1 MDHISAR
8 PDRLQM
14 LVLDRIEPAANM
26 CRYYVLSIEPNLW
39 GELSLVRYWGRIG
52 RRGRSRVDLHCDH
65 ASARE
70 ALEAWLERKRRR
82 GYVPRQP
89 TTPAELRHSEPEFG

>member
-1 MDHISAR
+1 
-8 PDRLQM
+8 M
-14 LVLDRIEPAANM
+14 LNLIVLDRIDRTRDM
-26 CRYYVLSIEPNLW
+26 HRFYVLSIEPTLW
-39 GELSLVRYWGRIG
+39 GELSLVRQWGRIG

-70 ALEAWLERKRRR
+70 ALDSWLERKRGR

-89 TTPAELRHSEPEFG
+89 TT

>member
-1 MDHISAR
+1 MDQISAC

-26 CRYYVLSIEPNLW
+26 CRYYVLSIEPTLW
-39 GELSLVRYWGRIG
+39 GEMSLVRHWGRIG

-65 ASARE
+65 ASATE
-70 ALEAWLERKRRR
+70 ALETWLERKRLR
-82 GYVPRQP
+82 GYARRQP
-89 TTPAELRHSEPEFG
+89 TTQVELRHSEPEGY